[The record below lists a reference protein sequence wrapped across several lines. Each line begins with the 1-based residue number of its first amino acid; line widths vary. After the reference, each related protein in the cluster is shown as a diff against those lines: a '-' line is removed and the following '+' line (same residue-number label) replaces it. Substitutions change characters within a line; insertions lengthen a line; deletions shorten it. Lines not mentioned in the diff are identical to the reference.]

1 MIDLSDLSTENL
13 VQLYDYDLFEL
24 GEMADSIRKE
34 KHENKVYFN
43 LNRHI
48 NPSNICAD
56 ICKFCAF
63 SAHRKNPNPY
73 EMTKDEILAS
83 VQSAYS
89 RGAREFHIVSAHNP
103 NYDYAWYFDIFRT
116 IKARFSDIHIKAL
129 TAAEVDFLHRK
140 FGKSYEEILRDM
152 ADFGVDSMPGGGAE
166 IFNSEIRAKVC
177 KGKVS
182 AENWLK
188 IHALWH
194 KMGFKS
200 NATMLFG
207 HIESKA
213 HRIEHI
219 LAIRALQD
227 ESLKSA
233 KSNADSTN
241 QNANSSILSE
251 KSGLCSHERG
261 NKTKA
266 SIDEASGKLHDL
278 SPKGKFAGGFNAFI
292 PLLYQKQNN
301 YLNITDFPSGIEVL
315 KTIAISRI
323 LLPNVPNIKAYWATL
338 GLNLAL
344 VAQEFG
350 ANDIDG
356 TIERENIQS
365 AAGANSKNGVSKELL
380 IAQIKDAGFA
390 PVLRDSLYNEIERF

>member
-1 MIDLSDLSTENL
+1 MIDLGDLSAENL

-24 GEMADSIRKE
+24 GEMADAIRKE

-140 FGKSYEEILRDM
+140 FGKDYEEILRDM
-152 ADFGVDSMPGGGAE
+152 ADSGVDSMPGGGAE
-166 IFNSEIRAKVC
+166 IFNAEIRAKVC

-207 HIESKA
+207 HIESKL

-219 LAIRALQD
+219 MAIRALQD
-227 ESLKSA
+227 ESLKS
-233 KSNADSTN
+233 SV
-241 QNANSSILSE
+241 
-251 KSGLCSHERG
+251 
-261 NKTKA
+261 
-266 SIDEASGKLHDL
+266 
-278 SPKGKFAGGFNAFI
+278 GGFNAFI

-323 LLPNVPNIKAYWATL
+323 LLPNIPNIKAYWATL

-380 IAQIKDAGFA
+380 IAQIKDAGFT

>member
-1 MIDLSDLSTENL
+1 MIDLSDLAVENL
-13 VQLYDYDLFEL
+13 VRLYDYDLFDL
-24 GEMADSIRKE
+24 GEMADAIRKE
-34 KHENKVYFN
+34 KHANKVYFN

-73 EMTKDEILAS
+73 EMTKDEILGVAK
-83 VQSAYS
+83 SAHKS
-89 RGAREFHIVSAHNP
+89 GAREFHIVSAHNP
-103 NYDYAWYFDIFRT
+103 NYDYKWYFDIFRT
-116 IKARFSDIHIKAL
+116 IKARFSDVHIKAL

-152 ADFGVDSMPGGGAE
+152 AESGVDSMPGGGAE
-166 IFNSEIRAKVC
+166 IFNAEIRNKVC

-207 HIESKA
+207 HIESRA

-219 LAIRALQD
+219 LEIRNLQN

-233 KSNADSTN
+233 KSS
-241 QNANSSILSE
+241 ANSSIVDE
-251 KSGLCSHERG
+251 KSGLRSHEREDRTNG
-261 NKTKA
+261 SSTKRVA
-266 SIDEASGKLHDL
+266 SLPDL
-278 SPKGKFAGGFNAFI
+278 SPQDEFVGGFNAFI
-292 PLLYQKQNN
+292 PLLYQRQNN
-301 YLNITDFPSGIEVL
+301 YLNIKDFPSGIEVL

-356 TIERENIQS
+356 TIEQENIQS
-365 AAGANSKNGVSKELL
+365 AAGAKSKNGVSKELL
-380 IAQIKDAGFA
+380 VSQIKDAGFVA
-390 PVLRDSLYNEIERF
+390 VLRDSLYNEVERF

>member
-1 MIDLSDLSTENL
+1 MIDLSDLSVENL
-13 VQLYDYDLFEL
+13 VQLYDYDLFDL
-24 GEMADSIRKE
+24 GEMADEIRKE

-73 EMTKDEILAS
+73 EMTKDEILGVAK
-83 VQSAYS
+83 SAYKS
-89 RGAREFHIVSAHNP
+89 GAREFHIVSAHNP
-103 NYDYAWYFDIFRT
+103 NYDYKWYFDIFRT
-116 IKARFSDIHIKAL
+116 IKARFSDVHIKAL

-152 ADFGVDSMPGGGAE
+152 ADSGVDSMPGGGAE
-166 IFNSEIRAKVC
+166 IFNEQIRAKIC

-194 KMGFKS
+194 KMGRKS

-207 HIESKA
+207 HIESRA

-219 LAIRALQD
+219 LSIRALQG
-227 ESLKSA
+227 E
-233 KSNADSTN
+233 N
-241 QNANSSILSE
+241 
-251 KSGLCSHERG
+251 
-261 NKTKA
+261 
-266 SIDEASGKLHDL
+266 
-278 SPKGKFAGGFNAFI
+278 GGFNAFI
-292 PLLYQKQNN
+292 PLLYQRQNN
-301 YLNITDFPSGIEVL
+301 YLNVENFPSGIEVL

-356 TIERENIQS
+356 TIERESIQS
-365 AAGANSKNGVSKELL
+365 AAGAKSKNGVSEELL
-380 IAQIKDAGFA
+380 VSQIKDAGFVA
-390 PVLRDSLYNEIERF
+390 ILRDSLYNEIKRY